1 MKSYLGKLFRSRS
14 LRFFL
19 CLLTLLFLDV
29 FAFAEDMRE
38 TAMQAEKIRK
48 DVLQKARLE
57 GEMAQKE
64 ANESLKKIFSD
75 KNILTQAILQI
86 KAENRATKKVNDNLE
101 KENKRL
107 VRLEEE
113 LAKKLSGMD
122 AVVRE
127 LTGFTRIAAKELD
140 ALLRQSLQS
149 AMISGRSEKITP
161 ILNKSRFPGMGDI
174 RAMVDIFF
182 EEMKRSGEVR
192 IEDGPMVNRAG
203 EEITSKILTMGN
215 FTAAY
220 QLPDEMG
227 KETGFLISSD
237 KSSSLFALSKF
248 PASSV
253 AKKLRRYMEGESDE
267 APIDISRGAALRQ
280 LTHKVSL
287 KEQIQNGGPIVWP
300 ILGIGV
306 VALIIIIERFI
317 FLRKVNINA
326 DKMMNGVNELAAQQ
340 KWDDCVNL
348 CEKQKTRPVPEVL
361 LAGINARTMSRE
373 DMENV
378 LQETILREIPRLEKF
393 LSTLGMLAAI
403 APLLGLLGTVT
414 GMINT
419 FHVITF
425 YGTGDPKMMSGGISE
440 ALTTTMLGLGVAI
453 PIMLFYTFLR
463 RNVENIIGQ
472 MEEKGV
478 ALTNIVFKERAA
490 S

>member
-1 MKSYLGKLFRSRS
+1 MKYFSLY

-19 CLLTLLFLDV
+19 CLLILLFLDV
-29 FAFAEDMRE
+29 SAFAEDVRNI
-38 TAMQAEKIRK
+38 AMQAEKMREK
-48 DVLQKARLE
+48 VLEKARLE
-57 GEMAQKE
+57 EEMAGKE
-64 ANESLKKIFSD
+64 GDESLKKIFSD
-75 KNILTQAILQI
+75 KEVLTQAILQI
-86 KAENRATKKVNDNLE
+86 KRENRATKKDNDDLE

-113 LAKKLSGMD
+113 LAGQFSGMD
-122 AVVRE
+122 AMARE
-127 LTGFTRIAAKELD
+127 LTGFARIAAKDID

-149 AMISGRSEKITP
+149 DMVFGRVEKIAP
-161 ILNKSRFPGMGDI
+161 ILNKSRFPGMDDI
-174 RAMVDIFF
+174 RTMVDILF
-182 EEMKRSGEVR
+182 EEMKKSGEVR
-192 IEDGPMVNRAG
+192 IENGLMINRAG

-227 KETGFLISSD
+227 EETGFLVNSD
-237 KSSSLFALSKF
+237 KSGCLFALSRL
-248 PASSV
+248 PPSSV
-253 AKKLRRYMEGESDE
+253 AKGLRRYMGGESDE
-267 APIDISRGAALRQ
+267 APIDISRGAALRL
-280 LTHKVSL
+280 LTHRVSL

-300 ILGIGV
+300 ILGIGIA
-306 VALIIIIERFI
+306 ALLIIIERFI

-326 DKMMNGVNELAAQQ
+326 DKMMNRVNELADQQ

-348 CEKQKTRPVPEVL
+348 CEKQKTRPVPKVL
-361 LAGINARTMSRE
+361 LAGINARILSRE

-419 FHVITF
+419 FHIITF

-453 PIMLFYTFLR
+453 PIMLFHTFLS
-463 RNVENIIGQ
+463 RNVENIISQ

-478 ALTNIVFKERAA
+478 ALANIVFKERSAF
-490 S
+490 

>member
-1 MKSYLGKLFRSRS
+1 MKSFSL

-19 CLLTLLFLDV
+19 CLLILLCSDV
-29 FAFAEDMRE
+29 STFAEDMRE
-38 TAMQAEKIRK
+38 TAIQAEKIRK
-48 DVLQKARLE
+48 DVLERAVLEEKMAR
-57 GEMAQKE
+57 KE
-64 ANESLKKIFSD
+64 ADESLEKIFSD
-75 KNILTQAILQI
+75 KNILAQTILQI
-86 KAENRATKKVNDNLE
+86 TAENRSTKKANDDLE

-107 VRLEEE
+107 VRLEKD
-113 LAKKLSGMD
+113 LAEQFSGMD
-122 AVVRE
+122 AMARE
-127 LTGFTRIAAKELD
+127 LTGFARIAAKDLD

-149 AMISGRSEKITP
+149 DMVSGRAEKITP
-161 ILNKSRFPGMGDI
+161 ILNKSKFPGMNDI
-174 RAMVDIFF
+174 RAMIDILF

-192 IEDGPMVNRAG
+192 IEDGPMIDRAG
-203 EEITSKILTMGN
+203 KAITSKILTIGN

-237 KSSSLFALSKF
+237 KSSRLFAFSRLPS
-248 PASSV
+248 SSV
-253 AKKLRRYMEGESDE
+253 VKKLRRYMKGESDE
-267 APIDISRGAALRQ
+267 APIDISRGAALRL
-280 LTHKVSL
+280 LTHRVSL
-287 KEQIQNGGPIVWP
+287 KEQIQSGGPIVWP
-300 ILGIGV
+300 ILGIGIA
-306 VALIIIIERFI
+306 ALLIIIERFI

-326 DKMMNGVNELAAQQ
+326 DKMMDRVNELGAQQ

-348 CEKQKTRPVPEVL
+348 CEKQKTRPVPKVL
-361 LAGINARTMSRE
+361 LAGINARTLSRE

-440 ALTTTMLGLGVAI
+440 ALTTTMLGIGVAI
-453 PIMLFYTFLR
+453 PIMLFYTFLS
-463 RNVENIIGQ
+463 RNVENIINQ

-478 ALTNIVFKERAA
+478 ALTNIVFKERAEL
-490 S
+490 